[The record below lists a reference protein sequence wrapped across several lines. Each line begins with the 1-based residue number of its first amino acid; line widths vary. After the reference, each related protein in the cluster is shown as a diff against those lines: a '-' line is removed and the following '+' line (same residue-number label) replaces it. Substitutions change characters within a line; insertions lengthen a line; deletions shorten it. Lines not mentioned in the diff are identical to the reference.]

1 MANATNQ
8 DNWHQNLVES
18 KKTVK
23 DAEAQEATDKIVQA
37 KDCKTST
44 DKKSVACKQQN
55 AWVAADE
62 KHVKTLKAAA
72 AKTDDKKKSKS
83 AAKEA
88 AAKKDVAATKAAIVK
103 TDAAL
108 KTADCSDVKN
118 KGNATCKSL
127 AAKKLVEEADL
138 KKEEA
143 SLKAAEGGG
152 ATVGII
158 IACVAAVLC
167 VGGGAAW
174 YIKQKKSAEDFDD
187 VYSSVVDQA

>member
-1 MANATNQ
+1 M
-8 DNWHQNLVES
+8 
-18 KKTVK
+18 
-23 DAEAQEATDKIVQA
+23 
-37 KDCKTST
+37 
-44 DKKSVACKQQN
+44 
-55 AWVAADE
+55 
-62 KHVKTLKAAA
+62 KAAA

-152 ATVGII
+152 ATDR
-158 IACVAAVLC
+158 
-167 VGGGAAW
+167 
-174 YIKQKKSAEDFDD
+174 K
-187 VYSSVVDQA
+187 SVV